1 MTEAPAIVV
10 VTPERARAGMRLQR
24 CEVLNWGTFHGSV
37 WGLDVNGENTLL
49 TGDIGSGKSTLV
61 DAVTTLLVPAQKIA
75 YNKAAGAEARERDL
89 RSYVLGHFKSERG
102 DAGYSAKPVGL
113 RDHKTYAV
121 ILGRFRNEAFD
132 QDVTLAQVFWF
143 REPHGQ
149 PSRFYVVADRSLSIA
164 EHFQDFGGDVAALK
178 KRLRSTPSV
187 EVHDSFPPYGAA
199 FRRRFGIQS
208 DQALDLFHQT
218 VSMKAVGNLTDFVRQ
233 HMLEPF
239 DIEPRID
246 ALIAHFQDLHRAHEA
261 VLKAKDQIEKLG
273 PLADD
278 CDQFE
283 KLTADVV
290 IRRDARDALRPYFSG
305 LKAELLRARLETL
318 EAELERTIARAQGL
332 VARLNDQEAQRD
344 EVKRAIG
351 ENGGDR
357 IEALRVQI
365 ERQTRFRDERSK
377 RADRYAELAKAAGLS
392 DAKDA
397 DSFISNRRQLDSE
410 TNLNREQEAD
420 VQNAL
425 TEKEIEF
432 RKLKSEHE
440 ELSREVESLRGRRSN
455 IPGRALAIR
464 EELCLALNLSESALP
479 FVGELI
485 EVRPEERAW
494 EGAAERVLHGFAL
507 SLLVP
512 DEAYAN
518 VADWVDQ
525 THIGDRLVYFR
536 VRERRPV
543 TAHLHQ
549 FSLVRK
555 LVLKS
560 DSGFYGWLEAEL
572 GRRFD
577 YVCCATME
585 QFRREERALT
595 RTGQVKANGERHE
608 KDDRHRLDDRTR
620 YVLGWSNEA
629 KIAALAKKIGD
640 LEQRSAAIATLIAQL
655 TTKRRALADRLNNLS
670 QLSVFTDFAEL
681 DWRPIAIEIDKLK
694 QERQQLQ
701 EGSDA
706 LKTLTAKLGE
716 IEREIQAITTRHQG
730 AIGERARIEERRR
743 VDGELLRIVSE
754 DAAAASA
761 QLHEVVFPRLDSF
774 RTEALGDH
782 KLTIEN
788 CDARERELRDWLQTQ
803 IDNEDRRIARLRDRI
818 ISAMQAYKATY
829 PLETRE
835 MDAAIEASGEYR
847 AMLAALR
854 TDDLPRFEARFKALL
869 NENTIREVANFQ
881 SQLARERETIR
892 ERIDRINQS
901 LRGIAYNPGR
911 YIVLEAEANSDI
923 EIRDFQQDLR
933 ACTEGAL
940 TGSHDGDYS
949 EAKFLQ
955 VKQIIERFRGRE
967 GSAEL
972 DKRWSR
978 KVTDVR
984 SWFVFSASE
993 RWREDDTEFE
1003 HYADSGGKSG
1013 GQKEKLAYT
1022 VLAASLAYQFGLE
1035 VGASQSRSFHFV
1047 LIDEAFGRG
1056 SDESTRYGLE
1066 LFREL
1071 DLQLLIVT
1079 PLQKIHTIEPFVA
1092 AVGFVHN
1099 EGGKRSM
1106 LRNLSIEEYRQER
1119 LLRTA

>member
-1 MTEAPAIVV
+1 MSGIPAIVAAAS
-10 VTPERARAGMRLQR
+10 EGARTGMRLHR
-24 CEVLNWGTFHGSV
+24 CEVLNWGTFHGGV
-37 WGLDVNGENTLL
+37 WGLDVNGDNALL

-61 DAVTTLLVPAQKIA
+61 DAVTALLVPAQKIA
-75 YNKAAGAEARERDL
+75 YNRAAGAETGERDL

-102 DAGYSAKPVGL
+102 EAGYSAKPVGL

-143 REPHGQ
+143 REPQGQ
-149 PSRFYVVADRSLSIA
+149 PSRFYVVADRPLSIA
-164 EHFQDFGGDVAALK
+164 EQFQDFGGDVAALK
-178 KRLRSTPSV
+178 KRLRSMSV

-239 DIEPRID
+239 DVEPRIA
-246 ALIAHFQDLHRAHEA
+246 ALVAHFQDLHRAHEA
-261 VLKAKDQIEKLG
+261 VLKAKDQIERLR
-273 PLADD
+273 PLAED
-278 CDQFE
+278 CKQFE
-283 KLTADVV
+283 ALTAEVG
-290 IRRDARDALRPYFSG
+290 RRREAREALRPYFSG
-305 LKAELLRARLETL
+305 LKAGLLDVRREGL
-318 EAELERTIARAQGL
+318 EADLERVAARAQAL
-332 VARLNDQEAQRD
+332 IARLNSQAAQRD

-351 ENGGDR
+351 QNGGDR
-357 IEALRVQI
+357 IEALRLEI
-365 ERQTRFRDERSK
+365 ERQTFARDERAK
-377 RADRYAELAKAAGLS
+377 RADRYAGLAKAAGFS

-397 DSFISNRRQLDSE
+397 DTFISNRRRLDSE
-410 TNLNREQEAD
+410 ADAIREQEAD

-425 TEKEIEF
+425 TEREIEF
-432 RKLKSEHE
+432 RKLRSEHE
-440 ELSREVESLRGRRSN
+440 ELSGEVTSLRRRRSN
-455 IPGRALAIR
+455 IPARTLAIR
-464 EELCLALNLSESALP
+464 EELCGALGLSESDLP

-485 EVRPEERAW
+485 EVRSEERAW

-512 DEAYAN
+512 DQAYAA

-525 THIGDRLVYFR
+525 THLGARLVYLR
-536 VRERRPV
+536 VRERRP
-543 TAHLHQ
+543 AAMPLHQ

-555 LVLKS
+555 LKLKS
-560 DSGFYGWLEAEL
+560 DSDFYGWLEAEL

-577 YVCCATME
+577 YACCTTME

-595 RTGQVKANGERHE
+595 RTGQIKASAERHE
-608 KDDRHRLDDRTR
+608 KDDRHRLDDRTH
-620 YVLGWSNEA
+620 YVLGWSNQA
-629 KIAALAKKIGD
+629 KIAALAKKIDD
-640 LEQRSAAIATLIAQL
+640 LEQRSGLITTLIEQLKAQ
-655 TTKRRALADRLNNLS
+655 KRGLADRRDKVGK
-670 QLSVFTDFAEL
+670 LSVFADFAEL
-681 DWRPIAIEIDKLK
+681 DWRPLAIEIDKLT
-694 QERQQLQ
+694 QERRQLQ

-706 LKTLTAKLGE
+706 LKTLTAKLAE
-716 IEREIQAITTRHQG
+716 IEQQIVDLD
-730 AIGERARIEERRR
+730 ARYKAATADQVRIDERRR
-743 VDGELLRIVSE
+743 VAVEHLRIANE
-754 DAAAASA
+754 DAAAATD
-761 QLHEVVFPRLDSF
+761 QLREIVFPRLDGW
-774 RTEALGDH
+774 RAEVLGDH
-782 KLTIEN
+782 KLTVET
-788 CDARERELRDWLQTQ
+788 CDARERELRDWLQKE
-803 IDNEDRRIARLRDRI
+803 IDNEGRRIDRLRERI
-818 ISAMQAYKATY
+818 IRAMQDYKRDY
-829 PLETRE
+829 PLETRDV
-835 MDAAIEASGEYR
+835 DASIEAGGEYG
-847 AMLAALR
+847 AMLAALM
-854 TDDLPRFEARFKALL
+854 TDDLPQFEKRFKTLL

-892 ERIDRINQS
+892 ERIERINTS

-911 YIVLEAEANSDI
+911 YIVLEAETNGDI
-923 EIRDFQQDLR
+923 EIRDFGQDLR

-940 TGSHDGDYS
+940 TGSQDGDYS

-955 VKQIIERFRGRE
+955 VKRIIERFRGRE
-967 GSAEL
+967 GTADL

-984 SWFVFSASE
+984 NWFVFSASE
-993 RWREDDTEFE
+993 RWREDDSEHE

-1035 VGASQSRSFHFV
+1035 GGAGQSRAFHFV

-1066 LFREL
+1066 LFQKL
-1071 DLQLLIVT
+1071 DLQLLVVT
-1079 PLQKIHTIEPFVA
+1079 PLQKIHTIEPFVS

-1106 LRNLSIEEYRQER
+1106 LRNLSIEEYQQER
-1119 LLRTA
+1119 LRRTA

>member
-1 MTEAPAIVV
+1 MTEAASILPAVD
-10 VTPERARAGMRLQR
+10 RARTGMRLQR
-24 CEVLNWGTFHGSV
+24 CEVLNWGTFHGAI
-37 WGLDVNGENTLL
+37 WGLDLNGDNALL

-61 DAVTTLLVPAQKIA
+61 DALTTLLVPAQKIA

-89 RSYVLGHFKSERG
+89 RSYVFGYFKSERG
-102 DAGYSAKPVGL
+102 DGGYAAKPVGL
-113 RDHKTYAV
+113 RDHRTCSV
-121 ILGRFRNEAFD
+121 ILGRFRNEAFG

-143 REPHGQ
+143 REPQGQ
-149 PSRFYVVADRSLSIA
+149 PSRFYVVADVKLSIA
-164 EHFQDFGGDVAALK
+164 EHFQNFGGDVAALK
-178 KRLRSTPSV
+178 KRLRAMPSV
-187 EVHDSFPPYGAA
+187 EIHDSFPPYGAA

-239 DIEPRID
+239 DVEPRID
-246 ALIAHFQDLHRAHEA
+246 ALIAHFDDLNRAHEA
-261 VLKAKDQIEKLG
+261 VLKAKAQIERLA
-273 PLADD
+273 PLVED
-278 CDQFE
+278 CDDFE
-283 KLTADVV
+283 KLTAEVLA
-290 IRRDARDALRPYFSG
+290 RREARDALRPYFAG
-305 LKAELLRARLETL
+305 LKAGLLRARLEAL
-318 EAELERTIARAQGL
+318 AAELERIAARAAAL
-332 VARLNDQEAQRD
+332 VARLNDRESQRD

-357 IEALRVQI
+357 IESLRVEI
-365 ERQTRFRDERSK
+365 ERQARLRDERSK
-377 RADRYAELAKAAGLS
+377 RANRYAELAAAAGLPN
-392 DAKDA
+392 AVDA
-397 DSFISNRRQLDSE
+397 DAFILNRRQLDSE
-410 TNLNREQEAD
+410 TSAIRDQEAD

-425 TEKEIEF
+425 TESEIEF
-432 RKLKSEHE
+432 RKFKAEHD
-440 ELSREVESLRGRRSN
+440 ELSREVESLRRRRSN
-455 IPGRALAIR
+455 IPGRTLTVR
-464 EELCLALNLSESALP
+464 EELCRALELTETDLP

-512 DEAYAN
+512 DDVYAD
-518 VADWVDQ
+518 VAEWVDQ

-536 VRERRPV
+536 VRDRRPS
-543 TAHLHQ
+543 TGHLHP

-555 LVLKS
+555 LALKAES
-560 DSGFYGWLEAEL
+560 SFYGWLEGEL
-572 GRRFD
+572 ARRFD
-577 YVCCATME
+577 YACCTTTD
-585 QFRREERALT
+585 QFRREDRAITLS
-595 RTGQVKANGERHE
+595 GQVKANGERHE

-620 YVLGWSNEA
+620 YVLGWTNQA
-629 KIAALAKKIGD
+629 KIAALTAKIEEIEK
-640 LEQRSAAIATLIAQL
+640 RSAATGARIAQFKA
-655 TTKRRALADRLNNLS
+655 KRQALSDRLATLS
-670 QLSVFTDFAEL
+670 QLSVFDDFAEL
-681 DWRPIAIEIDKLK
+681 DWRPMAIEIDKLE
-694 QERQQLQ
+694 QERKQLQ
-701 EGSDA
+701 EGSDI
-706 LKTLTAKLGE
+706 LKMLIMQRSELDQ
-716 IEREIQAITTRHQG
+716 EIQDITDRQQAAT
-730 AIGERARIEERRR
+730 AERARIEERRR
-743 VDGELLRIVSE
+743 VDREQLRIVGE
-754 DAAAASA
+754 EEGRADER
-761 QLHEVVFPRLDSF
+761 LRETVFPRLD
-774 RTEALGDH
+774 RLRAETQAEQR
-782 KLTIEN
+782 LTIET

-829 PLETRE
+829 PLETRDV
-835 MDAAIEASGEYR
+835 DAAIEASGEYR
-847 AMLAALR
+847 VMLAALQ
-854 TDDLPRFEARFKALL
+854 TDDLPRFEARFKLLL

-892 ERIDRINQS
+892 ERIGRINQS
-901 LRGIAYNPGR
+901 LQGIAYNPGR
-911 YIVLEAEANSDI
+911 YIVLEAEPNSDI

-940 TGSHDGDYS
+940 TGSADGDYS
-949 EAKFLQ
+949 EGKFLQ
-955 VKQIIERFRGRE
+955 VKRIIERFRGRE

-993 RWREDDTEFE
+993 RWREDDTEHE

-1071 DLQLLIVT
+1071 DLQLLVVT

-1099 EGGKRSM
+1099 EGGRRSM

>member
-1 MTEAPAIVV
+1 MSGLPAIVPV
-10 VTPERARAGMRLQR
+10 ASGRTRAGMRLHR
-24 CEVLNWGTFHGSV
+24 CEVLNWGTFHGAV
-37 WGLDVNGENTLL
+37 WGLDVNGENALL

-102 DAGYSAKPVGL
+102 EAGYSAKPVGL
-113 RDHKTYAV
+113 RSHKTYAV
-121 ILGRFRNEAFD
+121 ILARFRNEAFD

-143 REPHGQ
+143 REPQGQ
-149 PSRFYVVADRSLSIA
+149 PSRFYVVADRPLSIA
-164 EHFQDFGGDVAALK
+164 EHFQDFGGEVAALK
-178 KRLRSTPSV
+178 KRLRAMPGV
-187 EVHDSFPPYGAA
+187 EIHDSFPPYGAA

-239 DIEPRID
+239 EVEPRIA

-261 VLKAKDQIEKLG
+261 VLKAKDQIERLS
-273 PLADD
+273 PLCED

-283 KLTADVV
+283 TLSTEVGL
-290 IRRDARDALRPYFSG
+290 RREARDALRPYFSG
-305 LKAELLRARLETL
+305 LKAALLRVRIEAL
-318 EAELERTIARAQGL
+318 EAELERTVARGQAL
-332 VARLNDQEAQRD
+332 VARLDDQAAHRD
-344 EVKRAIG
+344 EVRRAIG

-357 IEALRVQI
+357 IESLRVEI
-365 ERQTRFRDERSK
+365 ERQTRARDERAK
-377 RADRYAELAKAAGLS
+377 RAGQYADLAKAAGLS

-397 DSFISNRRQLDSE
+397 DAFISNRRRLDSE
-410 TNLNREQEAD
+410 ATAMREQEAD

-425 TEKEIEF
+425 TEREIEF
-432 RKLKSEHE
+432 RKLRSEHE
-440 ELSREVESLRGRRSN
+440 ELSGEVASLRRRRSN
-455 IPGRALAIR
+455 IPARVLAIR
-464 EELCLALNLSESALP
+464 EDLCTALGLSESDLP
-479 FVGELI
+479 FAGELI
-485 EVRPEERAW
+485 EVRPEARAW

-512 DEAYAN
+512 DHAYAE
-518 VADWVDQ
+518 VADWVDR
-525 THIGDRLVYFR
+525 THLGARLVYLR
-536 VRERRPV
+536 VRERRAAPMP
-543 TAHLHQ
+543 LHPS
-549 FSLVRK
+549 SLVRK
-555 LVLKS
+555 LALKS

-577 YVCCATME
+577 YACCTTME

-595 RTGQVKANGERHE
+595 QTGQIKANAERHE
-608 KDDRHRLDDRTR
+608 KDDRYRLDDRTH
-620 YVLGWSNEA
+620 YVLGWSNQA

-640 LEQRSAAIATLIAQL
+640 LEQRSAALAAQIAQH
-655 TTKRRALADRLNNLS
+655 TAKRRALSERLEKLG
-670 QLSVFTDFAEL
+670 QLSVFIDFTEL
-681 DWRPIAIEIDKLK
+681 DWRPIAIDIDKLA
-694 QERQQLQ
+694 QERRQLQ

-706 LKTLTAKLGE
+706 LKTLTGKLGE
-716 IEREIQAITTRHQG
+716 IEQDIQAITTRNQR
-730 AIGERARIEERRR
+730 ITEDRARIEERRR
-743 VDGELLRIVSE
+743 VDGELLRVVSE
-754 DAAAASA
+754 EAGRASA
-761 QLHEVVFPRLDSF
+761 QLLEIVFPRLEGL
-774 RTEALGDH
+774 RAEALGDQ
-782 KLTIEN
+782 KLTIET
-788 CDARERELRDWLQTQ
+788 CDARERDLRDWLQTQ
-803 IDNEDRRIARLRDRI
+803 IDTEGRRIDRLRERI
-818 ISAMQAYKATY
+818 IRAMQAYKTAY

-835 MDAAIEASGEYR
+835 VDSAIEASSEYR

-854 TDDLPRFEARFKALL
+854 TDDLPQFERRFKTLL

-892 ERIDRINQS
+892 DRIERINAS
-901 LRGIAYNPGR
+901 LRGIAYNLGR
-911 YIVLEAEANSDI
+911 YIVLEAEPNSDI
-923 EIRDFQQDLR
+923 EIRDFQRDLR

-940 TGSHDGDYS
+940 TGSQDGDYS
-949 EAKFLQ
+949 ETKFLQ
-955 VKQIIERFRGRE
+955 VKRIIERFRGRE
-967 GSAEL
+967 GTTDL

-993 RWREDDTEFE
+993 RWREDDREHE

-1035 VGASQSRSFHFV
+1035 AGAASSRAFHFV

-1066 LFREL
+1066 LFQKL
-1071 DLQLLIVT
+1071 DLQLLVVT
-1079 PLQKIHTIEPFVA
+1079 PLQKIHTIEPFVS

-1099 EGGKRSM
+1099 EGGQRSM

-1119 LLRTA
+1119 MLRTA

>member
-1 MTEAPAIVV
+1 MSGVPAIAAVV
-10 VTPERARAGMRLQR
+10 PERTRTGMRLQR
-24 CEVLNWGTFHGSV
+24 CEVLNWGTFHGTV
-37 WGLDVNGENTLL
+37 WGLDVNGENALL
-49 TGDIGSGKSTLV
+49 TGDVGSGKSTLV
-61 DAVTTLLVPAQKIA
+61 DAVTALLVPAQKIA
-75 YNKAAGAEARERDL
+75 YNRAAGAEAGERDL

-102 DAGYSAKPVGL
+102 EAGHSAKRVGL
-113 RDHKTYAV
+113 RNYKTYAV

-143 REPHGQ
+143 REPQGQ
-149 PSRFYVVADRSLSIA
+149 PSRVYVVADRPLSIA
-164 EHFQDFGGDVAALK
+164 GHFQDFGGDITALR

-239 DIEPRID
+239 DVEPRVQ
-246 ALIAHFQDLHRAHEA
+246 ALIDHFQDLHRAHEA
-261 VLKAKDQIEKLG
+261 VLKAKDQIERLG
-273 PLADD
+273 PLTGD

-283 KLTADVV
+283 TLTAE
-290 IRRDARDALRPYFSG
+290 IGRCREARDALRPYFSG
-305 LKAELLRARLETL
+305 LKAALLRVRLETL
-318 EAELERTIARAQGL
+318 EADLERAAARAQAL
-332 VARLNDQEAQRD
+332 VARLNDQAAQRD

-357 IEALRVQI
+357 IEALRVEI
-365 ERQTRFRDERSK
+365 KRQTRSRDERSR
-377 RADRYAELAKAAGLS
+377 RADQYAELAEAAGLS

-397 DSFISNRRQLDSE
+397 DAFISNRRQLESE
-410 TNLNREQEAD
+410 AGSIREQEAEA
-420 VQNAL
+420 QNAL
-425 TEKEIEF
+425 TEAQIEF
-432 RKLKSEHE
+432 RKLRSEHE
-440 ELSREVESLRGRRSN
+440 ELSGEVASLRRRRSN
-455 IPGRALAIR
+455 IPGRTLAIR
-464 EELCLALNLSESALP
+464 DELCMALGLPESALS

-485 EVRPEERAW
+485 EIRPGERAW

-512 DEAYAN
+512 DEAYAK

-525 THIGDRLVYFR
+525 TPIGDRLVYFR
-536 VRERRPV
+536 VRERRPAI
-543 TAHLHQ
+543 TQLHPS
-549 FSLVRK
+549 SLVRK
-555 LVLKS
+555 LALKS
-560 DSGFYGWLEAEL
+560 DSEFYGWLETEL

-577 YVCCATME
+577 YACCASME

-595 RTGQVKANGERHE
+595 RTGQIKTKGERHE
-608 KDDRHRLDDRTR
+608 KDDRHRLEDRTR
-620 YVLGWSNEA
+620 YVLGWSNQA

-640 LEQRSAAIATLIAQL
+640 LEQRSAPVAALIVQL
-655 TTKRRALADRLNNLS
+655 TDKGRTLADRLNKIS
-670 QLSVFTDFAEL
+670 QLSVFTDFGEL
-681 DWRPIAIEIDKLK
+681 DWRPIATEIDKLD
-694 QERQQLQ
+694 QEWRQLQ

-706 LKTLTAKLGE
+706 LKTLTAKFSE
-716 IEREIQAITTRHQG
+716 IEQEIVALGTRHKAADADQV
-730 AIGERARIEERRR
+730 RIEERRR
-743 VDGELLRIVSE
+743 VAGEQLRIVTE
-754 DAAAASA
+754 EAAVATDH
-761 QLHEVVFPRLDSF
+761 LRDVVFPRLDGL
-774 RTEALGDH
+774 RAETPGDH

-788 CDARERELRDWLQTQ
+788 SDTCERELRERLQTR
-803 IDNEDRRIARLRDRI
+803 IDAEGHRIDRLRDRI
-818 ISAMQAYKATY
+818 IRAMQAYKAAY
-829 PLETRE
+829 PPETRDV
-835 MDAAIEASGEYR
+835 DAAIEASGEYR
-847 AMLAALR
+847 AMLATLR
-854 TDDLPRFEARFKALL
+854 TDDLPQFEKRFKALL

-892 ERIDRINQS
+892 ERIDRINTS

-911 YIVLEAEANSDI
+911 YIVLEAEPNSDI
-923 EIRDFQQDLR
+923 EIRNFQQDLR
-933 ACTEGAL
+933 SCTEGAL
-940 TGSHDGDYS
+940 TGSQDGDYS

-955 VKQIIERFRGRE
+955 VKRVIERFRGRE
-967 GSAEL
+967 GAADL

-984 SWFVFSASE
+984 SWFAFSASE
-993 RWREDDTEFE
+993 RWREDDSEHE

-1035 VGASQSRSFHFV
+1035 ISAHQSRAFHFV

-1056 SDESTRYGLE
+1056 TDESARYGLE
-1066 LFREL
+1066 LFQKL
-1071 DLQLLIVT
+1071 DLQLLVVT
-1079 PLQKIHTIEPFVA
+1079 PLQKIHTIEPFVS

-1099 EGGKRSM
+1099 QDGKRSM
-1106 LRNLSIEEYRQER
+1106 LRNLTIEEYRQER

>member
-1 MTEAPAIVV
+1 
-10 VTPERARAGMRLQR
+10 MRLQR
-24 CEVLNWGTFHGSV
+24 CEVLNWGTFHGGV
-37 WGLDVNGENTLL
+37 WGLDLNGQNALL
-49 TGDIGSGKSTLV
+49 TGDIGSGKSTMV

-102 DAGYSAKPVGL
+102 DAGNAAKSVGL

-121 ILGRFRNEAFD
+121 ILGRFRNAAFD
-132 QDVTLAQVFWF
+132 HDVTLAQVFWF

-149 PSRFYVVADRSLSIA
+149 PARFYVVADTALSIA
-164 EHFQDFGGDVAALK
+164 EHFQNFGDDVAALK
-178 KRLRSTPSV
+178 KRLRAIAAV

-199 FRRRFGIQS
+199 FRRRFGIHS

-239 DIEPRID
+239 DVEPRID
-246 ALIAHFQDLHRAHEA
+246 ALIAHFQDLNRAHEA
-261 VLKAKDQIEKLG
+261 VLKAKDQIERLG
-273 PLADD
+273 PLVED

-283 KLTADVV
+283 MLSAEVGL
-290 IRRDARDALRPYFSG
+290 RREARDALRPYFCG
-305 LKAELLRARLETL
+305 LKAGLLRTRIETL
-318 EAELERTIARAQGL
+318 ESELERATARVQAL
-332 VARLNDQEAQRD
+332 SARLNDQAAQRD

-357 IEALRVQI
+357 IEALGVEI
-365 ERQTRFRDERSK
+365 ERQTRLRDERSR
-377 RADRYAELAKAAGLS
+377 RADRYAELVKAAGLP
-392 DAKDA
+392 DAQDA
-397 DSFISNRRQLDSE
+397 DGFISNRRQLDSE
-410 TNLNREQEAD
+410 THAVREREAE

-425 TEKEIEF
+425 TEKQIEL
-432 RKLKSEHE
+432 RKLMSEHE
-440 ELSREVESLRGRRSN
+440 ELSREVESLRRRRSN
-455 IPGRALAIR
+455 IPGRTLAIR
-464 EELCLALNLSESALP
+464 EALCAALGLSEAALP

-494 EGAAERVLHGFAL
+494 EGAAERVLHGFAT

-512 DEAYAN
+512 DEAYGD

-525 THIGDRLVYFR
+525 THIGERLVYFR
-536 VRERRPV
+536 VRERRPT

-555 LVLKS
+555 LALKS

-577 YVCCATME
+577 YACCATME

-629 KIAALAKKIGD
+629 KIAALSRKIDDLAQRAAEIGAK
-640 LEQRSAAIATLIAQL
+640 IAQL
-655 TTKRRALADRLNNLS
+655 TTARRGLADRLNTLS

-681 DWRPIAIEIDKLK
+681 DWRPAALEIDKLQ
-694 QERQQLQ
+694 QERKHLQ

-716 IEREIQAITTRHQG
+716 IEQDILAITARQEA
-730 AIGERARIEERRR
+730 AIKEGARIEERRR

-754 DAAAASA
+754 EAEAASV
-761 QLHEVVFPRLDSF
+761 QLREVVFPRLDRL
-774 RTEALGDH
+774 RTEVLGEH
-782 KLTIEN
+782 RLTIET
-788 CDARERELRDWLQTQ
+788 CDARERELRDGLQTQ
-803 IDNEDRRIARLRDRI
+803 IDNEDRRISRLRDKI
-818 ISAMQAYKATY
+818 IRAMQAYREAY
-829 PLETRE
+829 PLETRDA
-835 MDAAIEASGEYR
+835 DAAIEASGEYR
-847 AMLAALR
+847 AMLTALMG
-854 TDDLPRFEARFKALL
+854 DDLPRFEQRFKALL

-892 ERIDRINQS
+892 ERIERINQS

-911 YIVLEAEANSDI
+911 YIVLEVETNSDI

-933 ACTEGAL
+933 SCTEGAL
-940 TGSHDGDYS
+940 TGSEDGDYS

-955 VKQIIERFRGRE
+955 VKRIIERFQGRE

-972 DKRWSR
+972 DRRWSR

-984 SWFVFSASE
+984 NWFVFSASE
-993 RWREDDTEFE
+993 RWREDDTEHE

-1035 VGASQSRSFHFV
+1035 VGASKSRAFHFV

-1071 DLQLLIVT
+1071 DLQLLVVT
-1079 PLQKIHTIEPFVA
+1079 PLQKIHTIEPFVS

-1099 EGGKRSM
+1099 EGGRRSM

-1119 LLRTA
+1119 QDRLLRTA

>member
-1 MTEAPAIVV
+1 MSGVQAIVAV
-10 VTPERARAGMRLQR
+10 APERIRTGMRLQR
-24 CEVLNWGTFHGSV
+24 CEVLNWGTFHGGV
-37 WGLDVNGENTLL
+37 WGLDVNGENALL
-49 TGDIGSGKSTLV
+49 TGDVGSGKSTLV
-61 DAVTTLLVPAQKIA
+61 DAVTALLVPAQKIA
-75 YNKAAGAEARERDL
+75 YNRAAGAEAGERDL

-102 DAGYSAKPVGL
+102 EAGYSAKRVGL

-143 REPHGQ
+143 REPQGQ
-149 PSRFYVVADRSLSIA
+149 PSRIYVVADRPLSIA
-164 EHFQDFGGDVAALK
+164 GHFQDFGSDIAALR

-187 EVHDSFPPYGAA
+187 DVHDSFPPYGAA

-239 DIEPRID
+239 DVEPRVQ
-246 ALIAHFQDLHRAHEA
+246 ALIDHFQDLHRAHEA
-261 VLKAKDQIEKLG
+261 VLKAKDQIERLG

-278 CDQFE
+278 CGQFE
-283 KLTADVV
+283 TLTAEVGL
-290 IRRDARDALRPYFSG
+290 RREARDALRPYFSG
-305 LKAELLRARLETL
+305 IKAALLRVRLEAL
-318 EAELERTIARAQGL
+318 EAELERTAARAQAL
-332 VARLNDQEAQRD
+332 AARLNGQAAQRD
-344 EVKRAIG
+344 GVKRAIG

-357 IEALRVQI
+357 IEALRVEI
-365 ERQTRFRDERSK
+365 ERQARSRDERSK
-377 RADRYAELAKAAGLS
+377 RADQYAELAEAAGLS
-392 DAKDA
+392 DARDA
-397 DSFISNRRQLDSE
+397 DAFTFNRRRLDSE
-410 TNLNREQEAD
+410 ASAIREQEAEA
-420 VQNAL
+420 QNAL
-425 TEKEIEF
+425 TEAQIEF
-432 RKLKSEHE
+432 RKLRSEHE
-440 ELSREVESLRGRRSN
+440 ELSGEVASLRRRRSN
-455 IPGRALAIR
+455 IPGRTLAIR
-464 EELCLALNLSESALP
+464 DGLCMALGLSESALP

-485 EVRPEERAW
+485 EIRPEERAW

-512 DEAYAN
+512 DETYAK

-525 THIGDRLVYFR
+525 TPIGDRLVYFR
-536 VRERRPV
+536 VRERRPAI
-543 TAHLHQ
+543 TQLHA

-555 LVLKS
+555 LALKS
-560 DSGFYGWLEAEL
+560 DSGFYGWVETEL

-577 YVCCATME
+577 YVCCASME

-595 RTGQVKANGERHE
+595 RTGQVKTNGERHE

-620 YVLGWSNEA
+620 YVLGWSNQA
-629 KIAALAKKIGD
+629 KVAALAKKIGD
-640 LEQRSAAIATLIAQL
+640 LEQRSAPIAALIVQL
-655 TTKRRALADRLNNLS
+655 TDKGRALADRLNKIS

-681 DWRPIAIEIDKLK
+681 DWRPIATEIDTLF
-694 QERQQLQ
+694 QERRQLQ

-716 IEREIQAITTRHQG
+716 IEQEIDALATRHQ
-730 AIGERARIEERRR
+730 AATADQVRIEERRR
-743 VDGELLRIVSE
+743 VAGEQLRIATEEAVATDHLR
-754 DAAAASA
+754 DA
-761 QLHEVVFPRLDSF
+761 VFPRLDSL
-774 RTEALGDH
+774 RAEAPDGH

-788 CDARERELRDWLQTQ
+788 SDICERELRERLQTQ
-803 IDNEDRRIARLRDRI
+803 IDTEGRRIDRLRDRI
-818 ISAMQAYKATY
+818 IRAMQAYKAAY
-829 PLETRE
+829 PLETRDV
-835 MDAAIEASGEYR
+835 DAAVEASGEYR
-847 AMLAALR
+847 TMLAALR
-854 TDDLPRFEARFKALL
+854 TDDLPRFEKRFKALL

-881 SQLARERETIR
+881 SHLARERETIR
-892 ERIDRINQS
+892 ERIDRINTS

-911 YIVLEAEANSDI
+911 YIVLEAEPNSDI

-940 TGSHDGDYS
+940 TGSQDGDYS

-955 VKQIIERFRGRE
+955 VKRIIERFRGRE
-967 GSAEL
+967 GTADL

-993 RWREDDTEFE
+993 RWREDDSEHE

-1035 VGASQSRSFHFV
+1035 AGASQSRAFHFV

-1066 LFREL
+1066 LFQKL
-1071 DLQLLIVT
+1071 DLQLLVVT
-1079 PLQKIHTIEPFVA
+1079 PLQKIHTIEPFVS

-1099 EGGKRSM
+1099 QDGKRSM
-1106 LRNLSIEEYRQER
+1106 LRNLTIEEYRQER